1 LLSGGF
7 TGPKEAREIALRR
20 KIKGRGGKKKARKS
34 MFMQGERE
42 RKGERRPKSLDYIGK
57 KLLGEGKPSPWAG
70 KLVQS
75 RVQE

>member
-1 LLSGGF
+1 MLSGGF

-20 KIKGRGGKKKARKS
+20 KIKGRGGKKKQERACSCR
-34 MFMQGERE
+34 ERE